1 MSADEVVQSVQE
13 LEAVQETRE
22 YHAIL
27 SSVLEAA
34 ESILLCAGH
43 QRRIVDDVLTLS
55 KLDSALISIVPTKFQ
70 PEVIKDEMM
79 RMFQAEYASNNI
91 DVETFAEQGE
101 HDMADYI
108 VADSSRVMQILVNL
122 LTNAIKFT
130 KSEPIRRIQIHYG
143 ACNEVPSASKF
154 GDSFAW
160 SESSLIRRDDPTTG
174 CDYGTGDALYLFFS
188 IQDSGQGLKSEDAV
202 RIFEKFKQASRR
214 THIKYGGSG
223 LGLFICRE
231 LAEMQGGKIGVQS
244 APGIGSKFAFYV
256 KCRKSTTVTARR
268 QASLKAPRPKHETES
283 VSHNILL
290 VEDNILNQ
298 KVLAKQLRKVGCTVH
313 VANHGGEAI
322 EYILRTNSSTDAQ
335 DKTTHVDCILMDW
348 EMPVLDGLAA
358 TRKLRQLE
366 DEGVLQERQMIIGI
380 TANARS
386 EQIQSAMESGMDA
399 VVVKP
404 FRVPDLLGKIRDL
417 LSINS

>member
-130 KSEPIRRIQIHYG
+130 KNEPIRRIQIHYG
-143 ACNEVPSASKF
+143 ACNKVPSAAKF

-160 SESSLIRRDDPTTG
+160 SESSLIHQEDPTTSS
-174 CDYGTGDALYLFFS
+174 DYGTGDALYLFFS
-188 IQDSGQGLKSEDAV
+188 VQDSGQGLKSEDAV

-244 APGIGSKFAFYV
+244 AQGIGSKFAFYV

-268 QASLKAPRPKHETES
+268 QASLKASRSKHETDN
-283 VSHNILL
+283 VSHNVLL

-313 VANHGGEAI
+313 VANHGGEAVDF
-322 EYILRTNSSTDAQ
+322 ILRTKYSTEAQ
-335 DKTTHVDCILMDW
+335 DRNTHVDCILMDW

-358 TRKLRQLE
+358 TQKLRRLE
-366 DEGVLQERQMIIGI
+366 DEGVLRERQLIIGI

-386 EQIQSAMESGMDA
+386 EQIQAAMESGMDA

-404 FRVPDLLGKIRDL
+404 FRVPDLLQKIRDL
-417 LSINS
+417 LSTNS